1 MMVYLVQHAKP
12 KPEEEDPQ
20 KPLSDQG
27 RNDATKVSRFLKNIH
42 VQKVFHSGKLRAEQT
57 GEILAKSLNAQLIKG
72 GGLEPMAEPQIWAD
86 KLNNY
91 SEDLMIVGHQPHLG
105 KLASLLVVNNSEL
118 QLVNFQQGGV
128 VCLEKK
134 QGWSV
139 SWMIVPNLLLN

>member
-27 RNDATKVSRFLKNIH
+27 RNDAIKVSRFLKNIH
-42 VQKVFHSGKLRAEQT
+42 VQKVFLSGKLRAEQT

-72 GGLEPMAEPQIWAD
+72 DGLEPMAEPQIWAEE
-86 KLNNY
+86 LNNN

-105 KLASLLVVNNSEL
+105 KLASLLVGNNSEL

-134 QGWSV
+134 EGWSV
-139 SWMIVPNLLLN
+139 SWMIVPDLLLN